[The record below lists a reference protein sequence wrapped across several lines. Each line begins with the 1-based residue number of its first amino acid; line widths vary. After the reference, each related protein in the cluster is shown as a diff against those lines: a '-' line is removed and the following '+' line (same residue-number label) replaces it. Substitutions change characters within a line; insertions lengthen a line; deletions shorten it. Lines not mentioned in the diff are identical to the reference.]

1 MKIKRFLSLLFCFI
15 IVWTSFSVCSATDD
29 AISQA
34 MYNEDTQSVSL
45 YIDGLDAYIG
55 KEASLAMFDSKNPII
70 PVYFAQPKVNEYG
83 ALDYTFVFRMPKG
96 RFCDEYTITVNVANQ
111 KMLTLTPKSIYD
123 RKCQVYIENLQYSVG
138 EGEKAP
144 LNEETISQLYKRN
157 VNISFDITGKG
168 AASLDTVILAAVKVQ
183 DVLDSLTPVYNGSI
197 DFDQTIP
204 LNFDVSFPE
213 NGKLEIYILDSMN
226 NLKPLRD
233 NLFSVEQSKEIGLS
247 LAVSDEPIYTNPGKG
262 YLRYAVSGTQSEE
275 VLTYA
280 SAGYARFH
288 WAEIEPSEGVY
299 NWKPIDDAITYWKS
313 QGKGFAFGVINA
325 NTASATAYVT
335 PKWVFDAGAQ
345 FTQTTLSGGTVQYTP
360 VWNDTIFLQKVTN
373 FVNALAKRYDGNQS
387 VEFIDVR
394 SYGNYGEMHVGNLNS
409 TALSF
414 DDRKVHIDIYADAF
428 EKTSLLM
435 NVNKSADAGLIAKYA
450 VSRGVGLRND
460 GIGSN
465 VAMAG
470 LTLDAKYNAP
480 VALEFA
486 TGYATL
492 KSNAENISSDNADRA
507 WKERSYLQGF
517 ELSAANYM
525 DLGQYG
531 SDSDLFIAD
540 QETVIQDIADR
551 MGYKFALRDM
561 KVSTDVKSGAS
572 CKVITT
578 WENFGVGY
586 LYRDCY
592 IALAV
597 LDENGDEVNRIW
609 LENTNANSFAP
620 NSVTECSDTFKMWNL
635 GNGEYTLAIG
645 LFLDKSNE
653 SPDYQIAN
661 VNRLENGWYPVANL
675 VSQKGIN
682 GVLPLDGVSEEI
694 DEIPSYEAAEQYIP
708 DGELIGDY
716 QITPETFIWTGKNGA
731 DVTVSTSNPYS
742 GSYSGRIYNR
752 KGALYGAQIDIT
764 ERLAANGPGTYKMT
778 GKFRGRNGVG
788 LGIYLGYM
796 NAGAT
801 TKTIAFDYAGNS
813 WTEISKEFTVSAS
826 DINSMAQAS
835 LMIVGRDGVLYSGDT
850 TKDIYFDD
858 VKITKIN

>member
-1 MKIKRFLSLLFCFI
+1 MKIKRVLSLFVCFI
-15 IVWTSFSVCSATDD
+15 IAYTSFSVCSAAD
-29 AISQA
+29 AHVSQA
-34 MYNEDTQSVSL
+34 MYDEDTQKVSL
-45 YIDGLDAYIG
+45 YIDGLDSYIG
-55 KEASLAMFDSKNPII
+55 KEAAIAMFDSKNPIV
-70 PVYFAQPKVNEYG
+70 PVYFAQPKVNESG
-83 ALDYTFVFRMPKG
+83 VLDYTFLFRLPKG
-96 RFCDEYTITVNVANQ
+96 RFCDEYTITVNIANQ
-111 KMLTLTPKSIYD
+111 KMVTLTPKSIYD
-123 RKCQVYIENLQYSVG
+123 RKCKVYIENLEYSVE

-144 LNEETISQLYKRN
+144 LNEETISQLYKQN
-157 VNISFDITGKG
+157 VNISFTITGKG
-168 AASLDTVILAAVKVQ
+168 AASMNAVVLAGVKVQ
-183 DVLDSLTPVYNGSI
+183 GVLDALIPLYNDNI

-204 LNFDVSFPE
+204 LDFDIAFPE
-213 NGKLEIYILDSMN
+213 NGKLEIYVLDSMN
-226 NLKPLRD
+226 NLKPIR
-233 NLFSVEQSKEIGLS
+233 NELFSVEQANKIVLS
-247 LAVSDEPIYTNPGKG
+247 LSESDEPIYTNPGKG
-262 YLRYAVSGTQSEE
+262 YLRYAVSGTQSED
-275 VLTYA
+275 VLQYA

-299 NWKPIDDAITYWKS
+299 NWQPIDDAIAYWKS
-313 QGKGFAFGVINA
+313 YGKSFAFGVINA
-325 NTASATAYVT
+325 NTANATSYVT

-345 FTQTTLSGGTVQYTP
+345 YTQTTLSGGTVQYTP
-360 VWNDTIFLQKVTN
+360 VWNDPIFLQKVTN

-387 VEFIDVR
+387 VEFIDIR

-409 TALSF
+409 TALSL
-414 DDRKVHIDIYADAF
+414 DDRKVHIDIYANAF
-428 EKTSLLM
+428 EKTNLLM
-435 NVNKSADAGLIAKYA
+435 NVNKAADAGAIAKYA
-450 VSRGVGLRND
+450 VSKGVGLRND

-470 LTLDAKYNAP
+470 LTLDAKYKAP

-492 KSNAENISSDNADRA
+492 KNNAANITSDNADRA
-507 WKERSYLQGF
+507 WKTTNYLQGF

-540 QETVIQDIADR
+540 QETLIQDIADR
-551 MGYKFALRDM
+551 MGYKFTLRDIQI
-561 KVSTDVKSGAS
+561 STDVKSGAS
-572 CKVITT
+572 CKVITS
-578 WENFGVGY
+578 WENSGVSY

-592 IALAV
+592 IALAA
-597 LDENGDEVNRIW
+597 LDETGNVVEKTW
-609 LENTNANSFAP
+609 LDNISANDFAP
-620 NSVTECSDTFKMWNL
+620 NSVTQCEDRFSMWNL
-635 GNGEYTLAIG
+635 ANGEYTLAVG
-645 LFLDKSNE
+645 LFLDKGNE
-653 SPDYQIAN
+653 TPDYRIAN
-661 VNRLENGWYPVANL
+661 LNRYENGWYPVANI
-675 VSQKGIN
+675 VSQNGILA
-682 GVLPLDGVSEEI
+682 VSQLDGVSEQV
-694 DEIPSYEAAEQYIP
+694 DELPIYDAPAQYVA

-788 LGIYLGYM
+788 IGIYLGYM

-801 TKTIAFDYAGNS
+801 TKTIAFEYAGNS
-813 WTEISKEFTVSAS
+813 WTELTQEFTVSAS
-826 DINSMAQAS
+826 DINNMAQAS
-835 LMIVGRDGVLYSGDT
+835 LMIVGRDGVLYAGDT

>member
-1 MKIKRFLSLLFCFI
+1 MKRVLSLFI
-15 IVWTSFSVCSATDD
+15 CIIIALTSFSVCSSAD
-29 AISQA
+29 ADISQA
-34 MYNEDTQSVSL
+34 MYNEDSQSVSL

-55 KEASLAMFDSKNPII
+55 KEAALAMFDSKNPVI
-70 PVYFAQPKVNEYG
+70 PVYFAQPKINESG
-83 ALDYTFVFRMPKG
+83 ALDYTFVFRMPQG
-96 RFCDEYTITVNVANQ
+96 RYCDEYTITVNIANQ
-111 KMLTLTPKSIYD
+111 KTLTLTPKSIYD
-123 RKCQVYIENLQYSVG
+123 RKCKVYLENLQYSVG

-144 LNEETISQLYKRN
+144 LNEETISQLYKQN
-157 VNISFDITGKG
+157 VNISLDITGKG
-168 AASLDTVILAAVKVQ
+168 AASLDTIILAAVKKQ
-183 DVLDSLTPVYNGSI
+183 GMLNSLTPLYNGSI

-213 NGKLEIYILDSMN
+213 NGKLEIYVLDSMN

-275 VLTYA
+275 VLAYA

-299 NWKPIDDAITYWKS
+299 NWQPIDDAIAYWAS
-313 QGKGFAFGVINA
+313 YGKGFAFGVINS

-345 FTQTTLSGGTVQYTP
+345 YTQTTLSGGTVQYTP
-360 VWNDTIFLQKVTN
+360 VWNDPVFLQKVTK

-387 VEFIDVR
+387 VEFIDIR

-409 TALSF
+409 TSLSL
-414 DDRKVHIDIYADAF
+414 DDRKVHIDIYANAF
-428 EKTSLLM
+428 EKTNLLM

-450 VSRGVGLRND
+450 VSRGVGIRND

-470 LTLDAKYNAP
+470 LTLDAKYKAP

-492 KSNAENISSDNADRA
+492 KNNAANITSDNADRA
-507 WKERSYLQGF
+507 WKENNYLKGF
-517 ELSAANYM
+517 ELSAASYM

-540 QETVIQDIADR
+540 QEALIQNIADR
-551 MGYKFALRDM
+551 MGYKFALRDI
-561 KVSTDVKSGAS
+561 KITTDAKNGAS
-572 CKVITT
+572 AKVITT
-578 WENFGVGY
+578 WENSGVSY
-586 LYRDCY
+586 LYRDCH

-597 LDENGDEVNRIW
+597 LDQDGNVVDKIW
-609 LENTNANSFAP
+609 LDNTNANHFAP
-620 NSVTECSDTFKMWNL
+620 GSVTTCNDSFSMWNL
-635 GNGEYTLAIG
+635 SNGEYTLAVG
-645 LFLDKSNE
+645 LFLDKANQP
-653 SPDYQIAN
+653 PDYQIAN

-675 VSQKGIN
+675 VSEKGNNQISQ
-682 GVLPLDGVSEEI
+682 LDGVSEEI
-694 DEIPSYEAAEQYIP
+694 DEIPDYEAPAQYIP
-708 DGELIGDY
+708 DGELIDDY
-716 QITPETFIWTGKNGA
+716 QITPDTFIWTGKNGA

-764 ERLAANGPGTYKMT
+764 ERLAANGPGTYRMT

-788 LGIYLGYM
+788 IGIYLGYL

-801 TKTIAFDYAGNS
+801 TKTVAFEYAGNS
-813 WTEISKEFTVSAS
+813 WTEITQEFTVSAS
-826 DINSMAQAS
+826 DINSIAQAS
-835 LMIVGRDGVLYSGDT
+835 LMIVGRDGVLYAGDT